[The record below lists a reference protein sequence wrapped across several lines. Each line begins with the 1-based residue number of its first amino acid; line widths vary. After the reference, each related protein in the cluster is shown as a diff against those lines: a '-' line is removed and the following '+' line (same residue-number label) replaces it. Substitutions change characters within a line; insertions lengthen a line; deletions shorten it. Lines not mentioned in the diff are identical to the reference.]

1 MIAKYM
7 NILDAVL
14 CQSLD
19 QHCVTCCGHNFLTF
33 SNTKKGKRK
42 HSTLIAMLP
51 LMVRAFYGLTSML
64 SNVSVSVLTSLSI
77 K

>member
-33 SNTKKGKRK
+33 SNTKKGKGNIQ
-42 HSTLIAMLP
+42 H
-51 LMVRAFYGLTSML
+51 
-64 SNVSVSVLTSLSI
+64 
-77 K
+77 

>member
-19 QHCVTCCGHNFLTF
+19 QHCVTCCGHNFFNFFKYKKREKETF
-33 SNTKKGKRK
+33 NTNSNAASDGTCFLWAYI
-42 HSTLIAMLP
+42 HAE
-51 LMVRAFYGLTSML
+51 
-64 SNVSVSVLTSLSI
+64 
-77 K
+77 